1 MTTSSV
7 SSRQNSA
14 AVENDEIDLGRLLG
28 YLIDG
33 RWWIVCI
40 TGFFMVMGVAYAL
53 LATPVFKANALLQ
66 VEKKASGTALLGD
79 MADMLGG
86 EQADAAAE
94 IELLTSRMVLGRTV
108 QELHLDTVVTP
119 DFFPLV
125 GRGVSRLMGQPYPKM
140 AISRFEVTPEL
151 IDTPLTLT
159 LTGEN
164 RFTLAV
170 EGRVLEGQVGKLL
183 EKEDVTLL
191 VADVAAQDGQEFTLV
206 KQPLLDVIGELQR
219 DLQVSEK
226 GKNTGI
232 ISLALEGE
240 DKGRIRAVLDNI
252 SQNYL
257 QQNVLRKTEEAQ
269 KSLDFLQTHLPQV
282 KDDLNRSEEL
292 LNTYRQQNES
302 VDLSLEAKAAL
313 DTMVG
318 IEKQL
323 NELTFR
329 EAELQQL
336 YTRQHP
342 AYIALMEKRQTLI
355 NTKNN
360 INKSIK
366 RLPKTQQDILRL
378 TRDVQVGQEIFVQLL
393 NKQQELNIMKAG
405 TIGNVRII
413 DDAAVETR
421 AVKPKKPLIVVLATL
436 LGGMLSVGL
445 TLVRAAFHRGVESP
459 EQLEE
464 MGLSVYATIP
474 YSEDQAKI
482 EQQQQQQKK
491 KGRKAMALNEAL
503 LAARNP
509 ADLAMESLRS
519 LRTSLHFA
527 MMEAK
532 NNIVMISGPGPGLG
546 KTFVST
552 NFAATLAMGGKKVLV
567 IDADLRKGYM
577 QKVMGQEMGAGL
589 SAYLAGQSEMMQV
602 ISKTGFDGLDFVCR
616 GAVPPN
622 PSELLMHPRFKA
634 LLDWAAEHYDFV
646 IVDSP
651 PILAVTDAAIVGQH
665 VGASLLVARFAKTAV
680 KEVEVAIRRFEQ
692 NGVAIKGILLN
703 AVEKKA
709 SSYYGNYGNYGYYQ
723 YSYGDK
729 TKA

>member
-1 MTTSSV
+1 MTTSSI
-7 SSRQNSA
+7 SSRQSSA

-33 RWWIVCI
+33 RWWIVTI
-40 TGFFMVMGVAYAL
+40 TALSMVLGVAYAL

-66 VEKKASGTALLGD
+66 VEKKASGAALLGD
-79 MADMLGG
+79 MADVLGG
-86 EQADAAAE
+86 EQPDAAAE

-119 DFFPLV
+119 DFFPLI
-125 GRGVSRLMGQPYPKM
+125 GRGMSRLMGHPYPKM
-140 AISRFEVTPEL
+140 AVSRFEVAPEL
-151 IDTPLTLT
+151 LGTPLTLT
-159 LTGEN
+159 MNEDK
-164 RFTLAV
+164 RFTLEV
-170 EGRVLEGQVGKLL
+170 EGWVLEGRVGELL
-183 EKEDVTLL
+183 EKDDVTLL
-191 VADVAAQDGQEFTLV
+191 LSDVAADEGQVFTLV
-206 KQPLLDVIGELQR
+206 KQPVLDVIAELQSG
-219 DLQVSEK
+219 LQVSEK

-232 ISLALEGE
+232 ISLTLEGE

-257 QQNVLRKTEEAQ
+257 QQNVVRKTEEAQ

-282 KDDLNRSEEL
+282 KEELNRSEEL
-292 LNTYRQQNES
+292 LNVYRQQNES

-318 IEKQL
+318 LEKQL

-342 AYIALMEKRQTLI
+342 AYIALMEKRQTLM
-355 NTKNN
+355 NTKNA

-366 RLPKTQQDILRL
+366 RLPKTQQEILRL

-445 TLVRAAFHRGVESP
+445 ILVRAAFHRGVESP

-474 YSEDQAKI
+474 YSSEQATI
-482 EQQQQQQKK
+482 EQQQKK
-491 KGRKAMALNEAL
+491 RRHAMSLNEAL

-567 IDADLRKGYM
+567 IDADLRKGYI
-577 QKVMGQEMGAGL
+577 QKVMGQEMGTGL
-589 SAYLAGQSEMMQV
+589 SSYLAGQTDLTQV
-602 ISKTGFDGLDFVCR
+602 VSQTGFDGLDFVCR

-634 LLDWAAEHYDFV
+634 LLDWASEHYDFV

-692 NGVAIKGILLN
+692 NGVSIKGILLN

-709 SSYYGNYGNYGYYQ
+709 SSYYGNYGYYQ

>member
-7 SSRQNSA
+7 SSRQSSA

-33 RWWIVCI
+33 RWWIVTI
-40 TGFFMVMGVAYAL
+40 TALFMVLGVAYAL

-66 VEKKASGTALLGD
+66 VEKKASGAALLGD
-79 MADMLGG
+79 MADVLGG
-86 EQADAAAE
+86 EQPDAAAE

-119 DFFPLV
+119 DFFPLI
-125 GRGVSRLMGQPYPKM
+125 GRGLSRLMGNPYPKM
-140 AISRFEVTPEL
+140 AVSRFEVAPEL
-151 IDTPLTLT
+151 LGTPLTLT
-159 LTGEN
+159 MNEDK
-164 RFTLAV
+164 RFTLEV
-170 EGRVLEGQVGKLL
+170 EGLVLEGRVGELL
-183 EKEDVTLL
+183 EKDDVTLL
-191 VADVAAQDGQEFTLV
+191 LSDVAADEGQTFTLV
-206 KQPLLDVIGELQR
+206 KQPALDVIAELQR

-257 QQNVLRKTEEAQ
+257 QQNVVRKTEEAQ

-282 KDDLNRSEEL
+282 KEDLNRSEEQ
-292 LNTYRQQNES
+292 LNLYRQQNES

-318 IEKQL
+318 LEKQL

-342 AYIALMEKRQTLI
+342 AYIALMEKRQTLM
-355 NTKNN
+355 NTKNA

-366 RLPKTQQDILRL
+366 RLPKTQQEILRL

-413 DDAAVETR
+413 DDAAVETK

-445 TLVRAAFHRGVESP
+445 ILVRAAFHRGVESP

-464 MGLSVYATIP
+464 MGFSVYATIP
-474 YSEDQAKI
+474 YSSEQATI
-482 EQQQQQQKK
+482 EQQQKK
-491 KGRKAMALNEAL
+491 RRHAMPLNEAL

-577 QKVMGQEMGAGL
+577 QKVMGQEMGTGL
-589 SAYLAGQSEMMQV
+589 SSYLAGQTDLTQV
-602 ISKTGFDGLDFVCR
+602 VSQTGFDGLDFVCR

-634 LLDWAAEHYDFV
+634 LLDWASEHYDFV

-665 VGASLLVARFAKTAV
+665 VGASLLVAGFAKTAV

-692 NGVAIKGILLN
+692 NGVSIKGILLN

-709 SSYYGNYGNYGYYQ
+709 SSYYGNYGYYQ

>member
-40 TGFFMVMGVAYAL
+40 TGFFMMMGVAYAL

-79 MADMLGG
+79 MADVLGG

-140 AISRFEVTPEL
+140 AISRFEVAPEL
-151 IDTPLTLT
+151 VGVPLTLT
-159 LTGEN
+159 LGEDKH
-164 RFTLAV
+164 FTLEV

-183 EKEDVTLL
+183 EQDDLTLL
-191 VADVAAQDGQEFTLV
+191 LSDVAAQDGQVFTLL
-206 KQPLLDVIGELQR
+206 KQPVLDVIGELQSG
-219 DLQVSEK
+219 LQVSEK

-445 TLVRAAFHRGVESP
+445 ILVRAAFHRGVESP

-482 EQQQQQQKK
+482 EQQKK

-532 NNIVMISGPGPGLG
+532 NNIVMISAPGPGLG

-552 NFAATLAMGGKKVLV
+552 NFAATLVMGGKKVLV

-646 IVDSP
+646 ILDSP

-709 SSYYGNYGNYGYYQ
+709 SSYYGNYGYYQ

>member
-7 SSRQNSA
+7 SSRQSSA
-14 AVENDEIDLGRLLG
+14 AVENDEIDLGRPLG

-33 RWWIVCI
+33 RWWIVTI
-40 TGFFMVMGVAYAL
+40 TALFMVLGVAYAL

-66 VEKKASGTALLGD
+66 VEKKDSGAALLGD
-79 MADMLGG
+79 MADVLGG
-86 EQADAAAE
+86 EQPDAAAE

-119 DFFPLV
+119 DFFPLI
-125 GRGVSRLMGQPYPKM
+125 GRGMSRLMGHPYPKM
-140 AISRFEVTPEL
+140 AVSRFEVAPEL
-151 IDTPLTLT
+151 VGVPLTLT
-159 LTGEN
+159 LGEDKH
-164 RFTLAV
+164 FTLEV

-183 EKEDVTLL
+183 EQNDVTLL
-191 VADVAAQDGQEFTLV
+191 LSDVAAQDGQVFTLL
-206 KQPLLDVIGELQR
+206 KQPVLDVIAELKSG
-219 DLQVSEK
+219 LQVSEK

-257 QQNVLRKTEEAQ
+257 QQNVVRKTEEAQ
-269 KSLDFLQTHLPQV
+269 KSLDFLQVHLPQV
-282 KDDLNRSEEL
+282 KDELNRSEEL
-292 LNTYRQQNES
+292 LNVYRQQNES

-318 IEKQL
+318 LEKQL

-342 AYIALMEKRQTLI
+342 AYIALMEKRQTLM
-355 NTKNN
+355 NTKNT

-366 RLPKTQQDILRL
+366 RLPKTQQEILRL

-393 NKQQELNIMKAG
+393 NKQQELNIMKAS

-445 TLVRAAFHRGVESP
+445 ILVRAAFHRGVESP

-474 YSEDQAKI
+474 YSEEQAKI
-482 EQQQQQQKK
+482 EQHQKK
-491 KGRKAMALNEAL
+491 RRQAMPLNEAL

-532 NNIVMISGPGPGLG
+532 NNIVMISGPGPGIG

-589 SAYLAGQSEMMQV
+589 SAYLGGQTEMMQV

-622 PSELLMHPRFKA
+622 PSELLMQPRFKA
-634 LLDWAAEHYDFV
+634 LLDWASEHYDFV
-646 IVDSP
+646 IVDSS
-651 PILAVTDAAIVGQH
+651 PILMVTDAAIVGQH
-665 VGASLLVARFAKTAV
+665 VGASLLVARFAQTAV

-692 NGVAIKGILLN
+692 NGVVIKGILLN

-709 SSYYGNYGNYGYYQ
+709 SSYYGNYGYYQ

>member
-7 SSRQNSA
+7 SSRQSSA

-33 RWWIVCI
+33 RWWIVTI
-40 TGFFMVMGVAYAL
+40 TALFMVLGVAYAL

-66 VEKKASGTALLGD
+66 VEKKDSGAALLGD
-79 MADMLGG
+79 MADVLGG
-86 EQADAAAE
+86 EQPDAAAE

-119 DFFPLV
+119 DFFPLI
-125 GRGVSRLMGQPYPKM
+125 GRGMSRLMGHPYPKM
-140 AISRFEVTPEL
+140 AVSRFEVAPEL
-151 IDTPLTLT
+151 VGVPLTLT
-159 LTGEN
+159 LGEDKH
-164 RFTLAV
+164 FTLEV

-183 EKEDVTLL
+183 EQNDVTLL
-191 VADVAAQDGQEFTLV
+191 LSDVAAQDGQVFTLL
-206 KQPLLDVIGELQR
+206 KQPVLYVIAELKSG
-219 DLQVSEK
+219 LQVSEK

-257 QQNVLRKTEEAQ
+257 QQNVVRKTEEVQ
-269 KSLDFLQTHLPQV
+269 KSLDFLQVHLPQV
-282 KDDLNRSEEL
+282 KDELNRSEEL
-292 LNTYRQQNES
+292 LNVYRQQNES

-318 IEKQL
+318 LEKQL

-342 AYIALMEKRQTLI
+342 AYIALMEKRQTLM
-355 NTKNN
+355 NTKNT

-366 RLPKTQQDILRL
+366 RLPKTQQEILRL

-393 NKQQELNIMKAG
+393 NKQQELNIMKAS

-445 TLVRAAFHRGVESP
+445 ILVRAAFHRGVESP

-474 YSEDQAKI
+474 YSEEQAKI
-482 EQQQQQQKK
+482 EQHQKK
-491 KGRKAMALNEAL
+491 RRQAMPLNEAL

-589 SAYLAGQSEMMQV
+589 SAYLGGQTEMMQV

-622 PSELLMHPRFKA
+622 PSELLMQPRFKA
-634 LLDWAAEHYDFV
+634 LLDWASEHYDFV
-646 IVDSP
+646 IVDSS
-651 PILAVTDAAIVGQH
+651 PILMVTDAAIVGQH
-665 VGASLLVARFAKTAV
+665 VGASLLVARFAQTTV

-692 NGVAIKGILLN
+692 NGVVIKGILLN

-709 SSYYGNYGNYGYYQ
+709 SSYYGNYGYYQ

>member
-40 TGFFMVMGVAYAL
+40 TGFFMMMGVAYAL

-79 MADMLGG
+79 MADVLGG

-108 QELHLDTVVTP
+108 QELHLDTVVIP

-140 AISRFEVTPEL
+140 AVSRFEVAPEL
-151 IDTPLTLT
+151 IGTPFTLT

-164 RFTLAV
+164 RFTLEV
-170 EGRVLEGQVGKLL
+170 KGRLLEGQVGKLL
-183 EKEDVTLL
+183 QNEDVTLL
-191 VADVAAQDGQEFTLV
+191 LSDVAAYEGQVFTLAKKPV
-206 KQPLLDVIGELQR
+206 LDVIAELQSG
-219 DLQVSEK
+219 LQVSEK

-282 KDDLNRSEEL
+282 KDDLNRSEDL
-292 LNTYRQQNES
+292 LNAYRQQNES

-445 TLVRAAFHRGVESP
+445 ILVRAAFHRGVESP

-482 EQQQQQQKK
+482 EQQKK

-532 NNIVMISGPGPGLG
+532 NNIVMISGPGPGIG

-634 LLDWAAEHYDFV
+634 LMDWAAEHYDFV

-692 NGVAIKGILLN
+692 NGVVIKGVLLN

-709 SSYYGNYGNYGYYQ
+709 SSYYGNYGYYQ

>member
-1 MTTSSV
+1 
-7 SSRQNSA
+7 
-14 AVENDEIDLGRLLG
+14 
-28 YLIDG
+28 
-33 RWWIVCI
+33 
-40 TGFFMVMGVAYAL
+40 
-53 LATPVFKANALLQ
+53 
-66 VEKKASGTALLGD
+66 
-79 MADMLGG
+79 MADVLGG
-86 EQADAAAE
+86 EQPDAAAE

-119 DFFPLV
+119 NFFPLV
-125 GRGVSRLMGQPYPKM
+125 GRGLSRLMGHPYPKM
-140 AISRFEVTPEL
+140 AVSRFEVAPEL
-151 IDTPLTLT
+151 LGTPLTLT
-159 LTGEN
+159 VDADKH
-164 RFTLAV
+164 FTLEV

-191 VADVAAQDGQEFTLV
+191 LSDVAAAEGQVFTLV
-206 KQPLLDVIGELQR
+206 KQPALDVIAELQR

-232 ISLALEGE
+232 ISLALEGD

-257 QQNVLRKTEEAQ
+257 QQNVVRKTEEAQ

-282 KDDLNRSEEL
+282 KEELNRSEEQ
-292 LNTYRQQNES
+292 LNVYRQQNES

-318 IEKQL
+318 LEKQL

-342 AYIALMEKRQTLI
+342 AYIALMEKRQTLM
-355 NTKNN
+355 NTKNA

-366 RLPKTQQDILRL
+366 RLPKTQQEILRL

-413 DDAAVETR
+413 DDAAVETK

-445 TLVRAAFHRGVESP
+445 ILVRAAFHRGVESP

-474 YSEDQAKI
+474 YSAEQATI
-482 EQQQQQQKK
+482 EQQQKK
-491 KGRKAMALNEAL
+491 RRQAMPLNEAL

-552 NFAATLAMGGKKVLV
+552 NFAATLALGGKKVLV

-589 SAYLAGQSEMMQV
+589 SAYLAGQTELAQV
-602 ISKTGFDGLDFVCR
+602 VSQTGFDGLDFVCR
-616 GAVPPN
+616 GAVPQPFRAVDA
-622 PSELLMHPRFKA
+622 PSFQSAAGLGERALRFC
-634 LLDWAAEHYDFV
+634 H
-646 IVDSP
+646 
-651 PILAVTDAAIVGQH
+651 
-665 VGASLLVARFAKTAV
+665 R
-680 KEVEVAIRRFEQ
+680 
-692 NGVAIKGILLN
+692 
-703 AVEKKA
+703 
-709 SSYYGNYGNYGYYQ
+709 
-723 YSYGDK
+723 
-729 TKA
+729 

>member
-28 YLIDG
+28 NLIDG
-33 RWWIVCI
+33 RWWIVSI

-79 MADMLGG
+79 MADVLGG

-108 QELHLDTVVTP
+108 QELHLDTVVIP

-140 AISRFEVTPEL
+140 AVSRFEVAPEL
-151 IDTPLTLT
+151 VGVPLTLT
-159 LTGEN
+159 LGEDKH
-164 RFTLAV
+164 FTLEV
-170 EGRVLEGQVGKLL
+170 KGRVLEGQVGKLL
-183 EKEDVTLL
+183 EQDDLTLL
-191 VADVAAQDGQEFTLV
+191 LSDVAAQDGQVFTLL
-206 KQPLLDVIGELQR
+206 KQPVLDVIGELQSG
-219 DLQVSEK
+219 LQVSEK

-313 DTMVG
+313 DTMVE

-445 TLVRAAFHRGVESP
+445 ILVRAVFHRGVESP

-482 EQQQQQQKK
+482 EQQKK

-567 IDADLRKGYM
+567 IDADLRRGCM

-602 ISKTGFDGLDFVCR
+602 ISKTSFDGLDFVCR

-651 PILAVTDAAIVGQH
+651 PSLAVTDAAIVGQH

-692 NGVAIKGILLN
+692 NGVVIKGILLN

-709 SSYYGNYGNYGYYQ
+709 SSYYGNYGYYQ

>member
-7 SSRQNSA
+7 SSRQSSA

-33 RWWIVCI
+33 RWWIVTI
-40 TGFFMVMGVAYAL
+40 TALFMVLGVAYAL

-66 VEKKASGTALLGD
+66 VEKKASGAALLGD
-79 MADMLGG
+79 MADVLGG
-86 EQADAAAE
+86 EQPDAAAE

-108 QELHLDTVVTP
+108 QELHLDTVITP
-119 DFFPLV
+119 DFFPLI
-125 GRGVSRLMGQPYPKM
+125 GRGLSRLMGHPYPKM
-140 AISRFEVTPEL
+140 AVSRFEVAPEL
-151 IDTPLTLT
+151 LGTPLTLT
-159 LTGEN
+159 MNEDK
-164 RFTLAV
+164 RFTLEV
-170 EGRVLEGQVGKLL
+170 EGRVLEGRVGELL
-183 EKEDVTLL
+183 EKDDVTLL
-191 VADVAAQDGQEFTLV
+191 LSDVAADEGQTLTLV
-206 KQPLLDVIGELQR
+206 KQPALDVIAELQR

-257 QQNVLRKTEEAQ
+257 QQNVVRKTEEAQ

-282 KDDLNRSEEL
+282 KEDLNRSEEQ
-292 LNTYRQQNES
+292 LNRYRQQNES

-318 IEKQL
+318 LEKQL

-342 AYIALMEKRQTLI
+342 AYIALMEKRQTLM
-355 NTKNN
+355 NTKNA

-366 RLPKTQQDILRL
+366 RLPKTQQEILRL

-413 DDAAVETR
+413 DDAAVETK

-445 TLVRAAFHRGVESP
+445 ILVRAAFHRGVESP

-474 YSEDQAKI
+474 YSSEQATI
-482 EQQQQQQKK
+482 EQQQKK
-491 KGRKAMALNEAL
+491 RRHAMSLNEAL

-577 QKVMGQEMGAGL
+577 QKVMGQEMGTGL
-589 SAYLAGQSEMMQV
+589 SSYLAGQTDLTQV
-602 ISKTGFDGLDFVCR
+602 VSQTGFDGLDFVCR

-634 LLDWAAEHYDFV
+634 LLDWASEHYDFV

-709 SSYYGNYGNYGYYQ
+709 SSYYGNYGYYQ

>member
-40 TGFFMVMGVAYAL
+40 TGFFMMMGVAYAL

-79 MADMLGG
+79 MADVLGG

-125 GRGVSRLMGQPYPKM
+125 GRGVSRLMGQPYPRM
-140 AISRFEVTPEL
+140 AISRFEVASEL
-151 IDTPLTLT
+151 IGTSFTLI

-164 RFTLAV
+164 RFTLEV
-170 EGRVLEGQVGKLL
+170 KGRVLEGQVGKLL
-183 EKEDVTLL
+183 QNEDVTLL
-191 VADVAAQDGQEFTLV
+191 LSDVAAYEGQVFTLAKKPV
-206 KQPLLDVIGELQR
+206 LDVIAELQSG
-219 DLQVSEK
+219 LQVSEK

-445 TLVRAAFHRGVESP
+445 ILVRAAFHRGVESP

-482 EQQQQQQKK
+482 EQQKK

-665 VGASLLVARFAKTAV
+665 VGASLLVARFAQTAV

-692 NGVAIKGILLN
+692 NGVVIKGILLN

-709 SSYYGNYGNYGYYQ
+709 SSYYGNYGYYQ

>member
-7 SSRQNSA
+7 SSRQSSA

-33 RWWIVCI
+33 RWWIVTI
-40 TGFFMVMGVAYAL
+40 TALFMVLGVAYAL

-66 VEKKASGTALLGD
+66 VEKKASGAALLGD
-79 MADMLGG
+79 MADVLGG
-86 EQADAAAE
+86 EQPDTAAE

-119 DFFPLV
+119 DFFPLI
-125 GRGVSRLMGQPYPKM
+125 GRGISRLMGYPYPKM
-140 AISRFEVTPEL
+140 AVSRFEVAPEL
-151 IDTPLTLT
+151 LGIPLTLT
-159 LTGEN
+159 MNEEK
-164 RFTLAV
+164 RFTLEV
-170 EGRVLEGQVGKLL
+170 EGRVLEGRVGELL
-183 EKEDVTLL
+183 EKDDVTLL
-191 VADVAAQDGQEFTLV
+191 LSDVAADEGQVFTLV
-206 KQPLLDVIGELQR
+206 KQPVLDVITELQSG
-219 DLQVSEK
+219 LQVSEK

-232 ISLALEGE
+232 ISLTLEGE

-257 QQNVLRKTEEAQ
+257 QQNVVRKTEEAQ
-269 KSLDFLQTHLPQV
+269 KSLDFLQAHLPQV
-282 KDDLNRSEEL
+282 KEELNRSEEL
-292 LNTYRQQNES
+292 LNVYRQQNES

-318 IEKQL
+318 LEKQL

-342 AYIALMEKRQTLI
+342 AYIALMEKRQTLM
-355 NTKNN
+355 NTKNA

-366 RLPKTQQDILRL
+366 RLPKTQQEILRL

-413 DDAAVETR
+413 DDAAVETK

-445 TLVRAAFHRGVESP
+445 ILVRAAFHRGVESP

-474 YSEDQAKI
+474 YSSEQATI
-482 EQQQQQQKK
+482 EQQQKK
-491 KGRKAMALNEAL
+491 RRHAMSLNEAL

-577 QKVMGQEMGAGL
+577 QKVMGQEMGTGL
-589 SAYLAGQSEMMQV
+589 SSYLAGQTDLTQV
-602 ISKTGFDGLDFVCR
+602 VSQTGFDGLDFVCR

-634 LLDWAAEHYDFV
+634 LLDWASEHYDFV

-692 NGVAIKGILLN
+692 NGVSIKGILLN

-709 SSYYGNYGNYGYYQ
+709 SSYYGNYGYYQ

>member
-7 SSRQNSA
+7 SSRQSSA
-14 AVENDEIDLGRLLG
+14 AVENDEIDLGRPLG

-33 RWWIVCI
+33 RWWIVTI
-40 TGFFMVMGVAYAL
+40 TALFMVLGVAYAL

-66 VEKKASGTALLGD
+66 VEKKDSGAALLGD
-79 MADMLGG
+79 MADVLGG
-86 EQADAAAE
+86 EQPDAAAE

-119 DFFPLV
+119 DFFPLI
-125 GRGVSRLMGQPYPKM
+125 GRGMSRLMGHPYPKM
-140 AISRFEVTPEL
+140 AVSRFEVAPEL
-151 IDTPLTLT
+151 VGVPLTLT
-159 LTGEN
+159 LGEDKH
-164 RFTLAV
+164 FTLEV

-183 EKEDVTLL
+183 EQNDVTLL
-191 VADVAAQDGQEFTLV
+191 LSDVAAQDGQVFTLL
-206 KQPLLDVIGELQR
+206 KQPVLDVIAELKSG
-219 DLQVSEK
+219 LQVSEK

-257 QQNVLRKTEEAQ
+257 QQNVVRKTEEAQ
-269 KSLDFLQTHLPQV
+269 KSLDFLQVHLPQV
-282 KDDLNRSEEL
+282 KDELNRSEEL
-292 LNTYRQQNES
+292 LNVYRQQNES

-318 IEKQL
+318 LEKQL

-342 AYIALMEKRQTLI
+342 AYIALMEKRQTLM
-355 NTKNN
+355 NTKNT

-366 RLPKTQQDILRL
+366 RLPKTQQEILRL

-393 NKQQELNIMKAG
+393 NKQQELNIMKAS

-445 TLVRAAFHRGVESP
+445 ILVRAAFHRGVESP

-474 YSEDQAKI
+474 YSEEQAKI
-482 EQQQQQQKK
+482 EQHQKK
-491 KGRKAMALNEAL
+491 RRQAMPLNEAL

-589 SAYLAGQSEMMQV
+589 SAYLGGQTEMMQV

-622 PSELLMHPRFKA
+622 PSELLMQPRFKA
-634 LLDWAAEHYDFV
+634 LLDWASEHYDFV
-646 IVDSP
+646 IVDSS
-651 PILAVTDAAIVGQH
+651 PILMVTDAAIVGQH
-665 VGASLLVARFAKTAV
+665 VGASLLVARFAQTAV
-680 KEVEVAIRRFEQ
+680 KEMEVAIRRFEQ
-692 NGVAIKGILLN
+692 NGVVIKGILLN

-709 SSYYGNYGNYGYYQ
+709 SSYYGNYGYYQ

>member
-7 SSRQNSA
+7 SSRQSSA

-33 RWWIVCI
+33 RWWIVTI
-40 TGFFMVMGVAYAL
+40 TALFMVLGVAYAL

-66 VEKKASGTALLGD
+66 VEKKASGAALLGD
-79 MADMLGG
+79 MADVLGG
-86 EQADAAAE
+86 EQPDAAAE

-108 QELHLDTVVTP
+108 QELHLDTVVSP
-119 DFFPLV
+119 DFFPLI
-125 GRGVSRLMGQPYPKM
+125 GRGMSRLMGHPYPKM
-140 AISRFEVTPEL
+140 AVSRFEVAPEL
-151 IDTPLTLT
+151 LGTPLTLT
-159 LTGEN
+159 MNEEK
-164 RFTLAV
+164 RFTLEV
-170 EGRVLEGQVGKLL
+170 EGRVLEGRVGELL
-183 EKEDVTLL
+183 EKDDVTLL
-191 VADVAAQDGQEFTLV
+191 LSDVAADEGQVFTLV
-206 KQPLLDVIGELQR
+206 KQPVLDVIAELQSG
-219 DLQVSEK
+219 LQVSEK

-232 ISLALEGE
+232 ISLTLEGE

-257 QQNVLRKTEEAQ
+257 QQNVVRKTEEAQ

-282 KDDLNRSEEL
+282 KEDLNRSEEQ
-292 LNTYRQQNES
+292 LNLYRQQNES

-318 IEKQL
+318 LEKQL

-342 AYIALMEKRQTLI
+342 AYIALMEKRQTLM
-355 NTKNN
+355 NTKNA

-366 RLPKTQQDILRL
+366 RLPKTQQEILRL

-413 DDAAVETR
+413 DDAAVETK

-445 TLVRAAFHRGVESP
+445 ILVRAAFHRGVESP

-474 YSEDQAKI
+474 YSSEQATI
-482 EQQQQQQKK
+482 EQQQKK
-491 KGRKAMALNEAL
+491 RRHAMQLNEAL

-552 NFAATLAMGGKKVLV
+552 NFAATLALGGKKVLV

-589 SAYLAGQSEMMQV
+589 SSYLAGQTDLTQV
-602 ISKTGFDGLDFVCR
+602 VSQTGFDGLDFVCR

-634 LLDWAAEHYDFV
+634 LLDWASERYDFV

-692 NGVAIKGILLN
+692 NGVSIKGILLN

-709 SSYYGNYGNYGYYQ
+709 SSYYGNYGYYQ

>member
-7 SSRQNSA
+7 SSRQSSA
-14 AVENDEIDLGRLLG
+14 AVENDEIDLGRTLG

-33 RWWIVCI
+33 RWWIVTI
-40 TGFFMVMGVAYAL
+40 TALFMVLGVAYAL

-66 VEKKASGTALLGD
+66 VEKKDSGAALLGD
-79 MADMLGG
+79 MADVLGG
-86 EQADAAAE
+86 EQPDAAAE

-119 DFFPLV
+119 DFFPLI
-125 GRGVSRLMGQPYPKM
+125 GRGMSRLMGHPYPKM
-140 AISRFEVTPEL
+140 AVSRFEVAPEL
-151 IDTPLTLT
+151 VGVPLTLT
-159 LTGEN
+159 LGEDKH
-164 RFTLAV
+164 FTLEV

-183 EKEDVTLL
+183 EQNDVTLL
-191 VADVAAQDGQEFTLV
+191 LSDVAAQDGQVFTLL
-206 KQPLLDVIGELQR
+206 KQPVLDVIAELKSG
-219 DLQVSEK
+219 LQVSEK

-257 QQNVLRKTEEAQ
+257 QQNVVRKTEEAQ
-269 KSLDFLQTHLPQV
+269 KSLDFLQVHLPQV
-282 KDDLNRSEEL
+282 KDELNRSEEL
-292 LNTYRQQNES
+292 LNVYRQQNES

-318 IEKQL
+318 LEKQL

-342 AYIALMEKRQTLI
+342 AYIALMEKRQTLM
-355 NTKNN
+355 NTKNT

-366 RLPKTQQDILRL
+366 RLPKTQQEILRL

-393 NKQQELNIMKAG
+393 NKQQELNIMKAS

-445 TLVRAAFHRGVESP
+445 ILVRAAFHRGVESP

-474 YSEDQAKI
+474 YSEEQAKI
-482 EQQQQQQKK
+482 EQHQKK
-491 KGRKAMALNEAL
+491 RRQAMPLNEAL

-589 SAYLAGQSEMMQV
+589 SAYLGGQTEMMQV

-622 PSELLMHPRFKA
+622 PSELLMQPRFKA
-634 LLDWAAEHYDFV
+634 LLDWASEHYDFV
-646 IVDSP
+646 IVDSS
-651 PILAVTDAAIVGQH
+651 PILMVTDAAIVGQH
-665 VGASLLVARFAKTAV
+665 VGASLLVARFAQTAV

-692 NGVAIKGILLN
+692 NGVVIKGILLN

-709 SSYYGNYGNYGYYQ
+709 SSYYGNYGYYQ

>member
-7 SSRQNSA
+7 SSRQSNA

-33 RWWIVCI
+33 RWWIVSI
-40 TGFFMVMGVAYAL
+40 TVLFMLIGVSYAL
-53 LATPVFKANALLQ
+53 LATPIYKANALLQ
-66 VEKKASGTALLGD
+66 VEKRASGTALLGD
-79 MADMLGG
+79 MAGMLGG
-86 EQADAAAE
+86 DQPDTAAE

-108 QELHLDTVVTP
+108 QELQLDTVVSP
-119 DFFPLV
+119 NFMPII
-125 GRGVSRLMGQPYPKM
+125 GRGLARLMGKPYPQ
-140 AISRFEVTPEL
+140 IVIGRFEIAPEFL
-151 IDTPLTLT
+151 GTPLALT
-159 LTGEN
+159 FLGDQHFMLE
-164 RFTLAV
+164 LD
-170 EGRVLEGQVGKLL
+170 GQVLEGQVGKLL
-183 EKEDVTLL
+183 KKDHLTLL
-191 VADVAAQDGQEFTLV
+191 VTDISAEDDQGFTLV
-206 KQPLLDVIGELQR
+206 KQPVLDMVGNLQR
-219 DLQVSEK
+219 DIQVTEK

-232 ISLALEGE
+232 ISLAMEGE

-269 KSLDFLQTHLPQV
+269 KSLEFLKNHLPQV
-282 KDDLNRSEEL
+282 REDLNLSEEQL
-292 LNTYRQQNES
+292 SVYRQQNES

-336 YTRQHP
+336 YTHQHP
-342 AYIALMEKRQTLI
+342 AYIALMDKRQALM
-355 NTKNN
+355 NTKNT

-366 RLPKTQQDILRL
+366 RLPKTQQEILRL

-413 DDAAVETR
+413 DEAAVETG
-421 AVKPKKPLIVVLATL
+421 AVKPKKPLIVILATL

-445 TLVRAAFHRGVESP
+445 ILVRAAFHRGVESP

-474 YSEDQAKI
+474 YSKEQAGI
-482 EQQQQQQKK
+482 EQAQKK
-491 KGRKAMALNEAL
+491 RRHAMPLNEAL

-577 QKVMGQEMGAGL
+577 QKVMGQEMSAGL
-589 SAYLAGQSEMMQV
+589 SAYLSGQIEMSQAV
-602 ISKTGFDGLDFVCR
+602 SHTGFEGLDFVCR

-622 PSELLMHPRFKA
+622 PSELLMHPRFKV
-634 LLDWAAEHYDFV
+634 LLDWASEHYDFV

-692 NGVAIKGILLN
+692 NGVVIKGILLN

-709 SSYYGNYGNYGYYQ
+709 SSYYGNYGYYQ
-723 YSYGDK
+723 YSYADK

>member
-7 SSRQNSA
+7 SSRQSSA
-14 AVENDEIDLGRLLG
+14 AVENDEIDLGRPLG

-33 RWWIVCI
+33 RWWIVTI
-40 TGFFMVMGVAYAL
+40 TALFMVLGVAYAL

-66 VEKKASGTALLGD
+66 VEKKDSGAALLGD
-79 MADMLGG
+79 MADVLGG
-86 EQADAAAE
+86 EQPDAAAE

-119 DFFPLV
+119 DFFPLI
-125 GRGVSRLMGQPYPKM
+125 GRGMSRLMGHPYPKM
-140 AISRFEVTPEL
+140 AVSRFEVAPEL
-151 IDTPLTLT
+151 VGVPLTLT
-159 LTGEN
+159 LGEDKH
-164 RFTLAV
+164 FTLEV

-183 EKEDVTLL
+183 EQNDVTLL
-191 VADVAAQDGQEFTLV
+191 LSDVAAQDGQVFTLL
-206 KQPLLDVIGELQR
+206 KQPVLDVIAELKSG
-219 DLQVSEK
+219 LQVSEK

-257 QQNVLRKTEEAQ
+257 QQNVVRKTEEAQ
-269 KSLDFLQTHLPQV
+269 KSLDFLQVHLPQV
-282 KDDLNRSEEL
+282 KDELNRSEEL
-292 LNTYRQQNES
+292 LNVYRQQNES

-318 IEKQL
+318 LEKQL

-342 AYIALMEKRQTLI
+342 AYIALMEKRQTLM
-355 NTKNN
+355 NTKNT

-366 RLPKTQQDILRL
+366 RLPKTQQEILRL

-393 NKQQELNIMKAG
+393 NKQQELNIMKAS

-445 TLVRAAFHRGVESP
+445 ILVRAAFHRGVESP

-474 YSEDQAKI
+474 YSEEQAKI
-482 EQQQQQQKK
+482 EQHQKK
-491 KGRKAMALNEAL
+491 RRQAMPLNEAL

-532 NNIVMISGPGPGLG
+532 NNIVMISGPGPGIG

-589 SAYLAGQSEMMQV
+589 SAYLGGQTEMMQV

-622 PSELLMHPRFKA
+622 PSELLMQPRFKA
-634 LLDWAAEHYDFV
+634 LLDWASEHYDFV
-646 IVDSP
+646 IVDSS
-651 PILAVTDAAIVGQH
+651 PILMVTDAAIVGQH
-665 VGASLLVARFAKTAV
+665 VGASLLVARFAQTAV
-680 KEVEVAIRRFEQ
+680 KEMEVAIRRFEQ
-692 NGVAIKGILLN
+692 NGVVIKGILLN

-709 SSYYGNYGNYGYYQ
+709 SSYYGNYGYYQ

>member
-1 MTTSSV
+1 M
-7 SSRQNSA
+7 
-14 AVENDEIDLGRLLG
+14 ENDEIDLGRLLG

-40 TGFFMVMGVAYAL
+40 TGFFMMMGVAYAL

-79 MADMLGG
+79 MADVLGG

-140 AISRFEVTPEL
+140 AISRFEVAPEL
-151 IDTPLTLT
+151 VGVPLTLT
-159 LTGEN
+159 LGEDKH
-164 RFTLAV
+164 FTLEV

-183 EKEDVTLL
+183 EQDDLTLL
-191 VADVAAQDGQEFTLV
+191 LSDVAAQDGQVFTLL
-206 KQPLLDVIGELQR
+206 KQPVLDVIGELQSG
-219 DLQVSEK
+219 LQVSEK

-445 TLVRAAFHRGVESP
+445 ILVRAAFHRGVESP

-482 EQQQQQQKK
+482 EQQKK

-532 NNIVMISGPGPGLG
+532 NNIVMISAPGPGLG

-552 NFAATLAMGGKKVLV
+552 NFAATLVMGGKKVLV

-646 IVDSP
+646 ILDSP

-709 SSYYGNYGNYGYYQ
+709 SSYYGNYGYYQ

>member
-28 YLIDG
+28 NLIDG
-33 RWWIVCI
+33 RWWIVSI
-40 TGFFMVMGVAYAL
+40 TGFFMMMGVAYAL

-79 MADMLGG
+79 MADVLGG

-108 QELHLDTVVTP
+108 QELHLDTVVIP

-140 AISRFEVTPEL
+140 AVSRFEVAPEL
-151 IDTPLTLT
+151 VGVPLTLT
-159 LTGEN
+159 LGEDKH
-164 RFTLAV
+164 FTLEV

-183 EKEDVTLL
+183 EQDDLTLL
-191 VADVAAQDGQEFTLV
+191 LSDVAAQDGQVFTLL
-206 KQPLLDVIGELQR
+206 KQPVLDVIGELQSG
-219 DLQVSEK
+219 LQVSEK

-445 TLVRAAFHRGVESP
+445 ILVRAAFHRGVESP

-482 EQQQQQQKK
+482 EQQKK

-532 NNIVMISGPGPGLG
+532 NNIVMISGPGPDVG

-552 NFAATLAMGGKKVLV
+552 NFAAILAMGGKKVLV

-709 SSYYGNYGNYGYYQ
+709 SSYYGNYGYYQ

>member
-7 SSRQNSA
+7 SSRQNNA
-14 AVENDEIDLGRLLG
+14 AVENDDIDLGRLLG

-33 RWWIVCI
+33 RWWIVSI
-40 TGFFMVMGVAYAL
+40 TCFFMMMGVAYAL
-53 LATPVFKANALLQ
+53 LVTPVFKANALLQ
-66 VEKKASGTALLGD
+66 VEKKTSGTALLGD
-79 MADMLGG
+79 MADVLGG

-125 GRGVSRLMGQPYPKM
+125 GRGVSRLMGQPYPRM
-140 AISRFEVTPEL
+140 AISRFEVASEL
-151 IDTPLTLT
+151 IGTSFTLT

-164 RFTLAV
+164 RFTLEV
-170 EGRVLEGQVGKLL
+170 KGRVLEGQVGKLL
-183 EKEDVTLL
+183 QNEDVTLL
-191 VADVAAQDGQEFTLV
+191 LSDVAAYEGQVFTLAKKPV
-206 KQPLLDVIGELQR
+206 LDVIAELQSG
-219 DLQVSEK
+219 LQVSEK

-240 DKGRIRAVLDNI
+240 DKVRIRAVLDNI

-318 IEKQL
+318 IQKQL

-445 TLVRAAFHRGVESP
+445 ILVRAAFHRSVESP

-482 EQQQQQQKK
+482 DQQKK

-552 NFAATLAMGGKKVLV
+552 NFAAILAMGGKKVLV

-646 IVDSP
+646 IVDTP

-709 SSYYGNYGNYGYYQ
+709 SSYYGNYGYYQ

>member
-7 SSRQNSA
+7 TSRQGNA

-33 RWWIVCI
+33 RWWIASI
-40 TGFFMVMGVAYAL
+40 TAFFMVIGISYAL
-53 LATPVFKANALLQ
+53 LATPIYKANALLQ
-66 VEKKASGTALLGD
+66 VEKKASGAALLGN

-86 EQADAAAE
+86 EQPDAAAE

-108 QELHLDTVVTP
+108 QELNLDTVVTP
-119 DFFPLV
+119 DFFPV
-125 GRGVSRLMGQPYPKM
+125 IGRGLSRLLGNPYPKI
-140 AISRFEVTPEL
+140 AISRFAVTPDL
-151 IDTPLTLT
+151 ISTPLSLT
-159 LTGEN
+159 VTNN
-164 RFTLAV
+164 RHFILDV
-170 EGRVLEGQVGKLL
+170 DGNEIEGQVGKLL
-183 EKEDVTLL
+183 DAKGVILL
-191 VADVAAQDGQEFTLV
+191 INDVAADDGQQFTLV
-206 KQPLLDVIGELQR
+206 KKPTLDVIGDLQR
-219 DLQVSEK
+219 QIQVSEK

-232 ISLALEGE
+232 ISLSLEGD
-240 DKGRIRAVLDNI
+240 DKARIRAILDNI

-269 KSLDFLQTHLPQV
+269 KSLDFLKTHLPQV
-282 KDDLNRSEEL
+282 KEELNRAEEQ
-292 LNTYRQQNES
+292 LNVYRQQNES

-342 AYIALMEKRQTLI
+342 AYIALLEKRQTLL
-355 NTKNN
+355 NTKNT

-366 RLPKTQQDILRL
+366 RLPKTQQEILRL

-413 DDAAVETR
+413 DEAAVETR
-421 AVKPKKPLIVVLATL
+421 PVKPQKPLIVVLATL

-445 TLVRAAFHRGVESP
+445 ILTRAAFHRGIESP

-474 YSEDQAKI
+474 YSSEQLSI
-482 EQQQQQQKK
+482 EQKQKK
-491 KGRKAMALNEAL
+491 HRTVMPINEAL
-503 LAARNP
+503 LASRNP

-532 NNIVMISGPGPGLG
+532 NNIIMISGPGPGLG

-577 QKVMGQEMGAGL
+577 QKVMGQNMGTGL
-589 SAYLAGQSEMMQV
+589 SAYLAGQTD
-602 ISKTGFDGLDFVCR
+602 ISHTISSTGFEGLDFVSR
-616 GAVPPN
+616 GAIPPN
-622 PSELLMHPRFKA
+622 PSELLMHPRLKA
-634 LLDWAAEHYDFV
+634 LLDWASEHYDFV
-646 IVDSP
+646 LVDSP
-651 PILAVTDAAIVGQH
+651 PILAVTDAAVIGQH
-665 VGASLLVARFAKTAV
+665 VGTSLLVARFAKTAL

-692 NGVAIKGILLN
+692 NGIAIKGILLN

-709 SSYYGNYGNYGYYQ
+709 SNYYGNYGYYQ
-723 YSYGDK
+723 YSYADK
-729 TKA
+729 KKH

>member
-7 SSRQNSA
+7 SSRQSSA

-33 RWWIVCI
+33 RWWIVTI
-40 TGFFMVMGVAYAL
+40 TALFMVLGVAYAL

-66 VEKKASGTALLGD
+66 VEKKASGAALLGD
-79 MADMLGG
+79 MADVLGG
-86 EQADAAAE
+86 EQPDAAAE

-119 DFFPLV
+119 NFFPLV
-125 GRGVSRLMGQPYPKM
+125 GRGLSRLMGHPYPKM
-140 AISRFEVTPEL
+140 AVSRFEVAPEL
-151 IDTPLTLT
+151 LGTPLTLT
-159 LTGEN
+159 VSADKH
-164 RFTLAV
+164 FTLEV
-170 EGRVLEGQVGKLL
+170 EGLVLEGQVGKLL

-191 VADVAAQDGQEFTLV
+191 LSDVAADEGQVFTLV
-206 KQPLLDVIGELQR
+206 KQPLLDVIAELQSG
-219 DLQVSEK
+219 LQVSEK

-232 ISLALEGE
+232 ISLALEGD
-240 DKGRIRAVLDNI
+240 DKGRIRAVLNNI

-257 QQNVLRKTEEAQ
+257 QQNVVRKTEEAQ

-282 KDDLNRSEEL
+282 KEELNRSEEQ
-292 LNTYRQQNES
+292 LNVYRQQNES

-318 IEKQL
+318 LEKQL

-342 AYIALMEKRQTLI
+342 AYIALMEKRQTLM
-355 NTKNN
+355 NTKNA

-366 RLPKTQQDILRL
+366 RLPKTQQEILRL

-421 AVKPKKPLIVVLATL
+421 ALKPKKPLIVVLATL

-445 TLVRAAFHRGVESP
+445 ILVRAAFHRGVESP

-464 MGLSVYATIP
+464 IGLSVYATIP
-474 YSEDQAKI
+474 YSSEQATI
-482 EQQQQQQKK
+482 EQQQKK
-491 KGRKAMALNEAL
+491 RRQAMPLSEAL

-589 SAYLAGQSEMMQV
+589 SAYLGGQTEMMQV

-634 LLDWAAEHYDFV
+634 LLDWASEHYDFV

-665 VGASLLVARFAKTAV
+665 VGASLLVARFAQTAV

-692 NGVAIKGILLN
+692 NGVVIKGILLN

-709 SSYYGNYGNYGYYQ
+709 SSYYGNYGYYQ

-729 TKA
+729 TKV

>member
-1 MTTSSV
+1 M
-7 SSRQNSA
+7 
-14 AVENDEIDLGRLLG
+14 
-28 YLIDG
+28 
-33 RWWIVCI
+33 
-40 TGFFMVMGVAYAL
+40 
-53 LATPVFKANALLQ
+53 
-66 VEKKASGTALLGD
+66 
-79 MADMLGG
+79 
-86 EQADAAAE
+86 
-94 IELLTSRMVLGRTV
+94 
-108 QELHLDTVVTP
+108 
-119 DFFPLV
+119 
-125 GRGVSRLMGQPYPKM
+125 
-140 AISRFEVTPEL
+140 
-151 IDTPLTLT
+151 
-159 LTGEN
+159 
-164 RFTLAV
+164 
-170 EGRVLEGQVGKLL
+170 
-183 EKEDVTLL
+183 
-191 VADVAAQDGQEFTLV
+191 
-206 KQPLLDVIGELQR
+206 
-219 DLQVSEK
+219 
-226 GKNTGI
+226 
-232 ISLALEGE
+232 
-240 DKGRIRAVLDNI
+240 LDNI

-445 TLVRAAFHRGVESP
+445 ILVRAAFHRGVESP

-482 EQQQQQQKK
+482 EQQQKK

-509 ADLAMESLRS
+509 DLAMESLRS

-532 NNIVMISGPGPGLG
+532 NNIVMISGPGPDIG

-552 NFAATLAMGGKKVLV
+552 NFAAILAMGARRYWSSMRTCARAICKSHWAR
-567 IDADLRKGYM
+567 D
-577 QKVMGQEMGAGL
+577 GAGL

-646 IVDSP
+646 IVDSA

-709 SSYYGNYGNYGYYQ
+709 SSYYGNYGYYQ

>member
-40 TGFFMVMGVAYAL
+40 TGFFMMMGVAYAL

-79 MADMLGG
+79 MADVLGG

-108 QELHLDTVVTP
+108 QELHLDTVVIP

-140 AISRFEVTPEL
+140 AVSRFEVAPEL
-151 IDTPLTLT
+151 VGVPLTLT
-159 LTGEN
+159 LGEDKH
-164 RFTLAV
+164 FTLEV

-191 VADVAAQDGQEFTLV
+191 VADVAAQDGQEFTLA
-206 KQPLLDVIGELQR
+206 KQPVLDVIAELQSG
-219 DLQVSEK
+219 LQVSEK

-445 TLVRAAFHRGVESP
+445 ILVRAAFHRGVESP

-482 EQQQQQQKK
+482 EQQKK

-602 ISKTGFDGLDFVCR
+602 ISKTSFDGLDFVCR

-709 SSYYGNYGNYGYYQ
+709 SSYYGNYGYYQ

>member
-7 SSRQNSA
+7 SSRQSSA

-33 RWWIVCI
+33 RWWIVTI
-40 TGFFMVMGVAYAL
+40 TALFMVLGVAYAL

-66 VEKKASGTALLGD
+66 VEKKASGAALLGD
-79 MADMLGG
+79 MADVLGG
-86 EQADAAAE
+86 EQPDAAAE

-119 DFFPLV
+119 NFFPLV
-125 GRGVSRLMGQPYPKM
+125 GRGLSRLMGHPYPKM
-140 AISRFEVTPEL
+140 AVSRFEVAPEL
-151 IDTPLTLT
+151 VGTPLTLT
-159 LTGEN
+159 MNEDK
-164 RFTLAV
+164 RFTLEV
-170 EGRVLEGQVGKLL
+170 EGRVLEGRVGELL

-191 VADVAAQDGQEFTLV
+191 LSDVAADEGQVFTLV
-206 KQPLLDVIGELQR
+206 KQPVLDVIAELQSG
-219 DLQVSEK
+219 LQVTEK

-232 ISLALEGE
+232 ISLTLEGE
-240 DKGRIRAVLDNI
+240 DKSRIRAVLDNI

-257 QQNVLRKTEEAQ
+257 QQNVVRKTEEAQ
-269 KSLDFLQTHLPQV
+269 KSLDFLKDHLPQV
-282 KDDLNRSEEL
+282 KGELNRSEEQ
-292 LNTYRQQNES
+292 LNAYRQQNES

-318 IEKQL
+318 LEKQL

-342 AYIALMEKRQTLI
+342 AYIALMEKRQTLM
-355 NTKNN
+355 NTKNA

-366 RLPKTQQDILRL
+366 RLPKTQQEILRL

-413 DDAAVETR
+413 DDAAVETK

-445 TLVRAAFHRGVESP
+445 ILVRAAFHRGVESP

-474 YSEDQAKI
+474 YSSEQATI
-482 EQQQQQQKK
+482 EQQQKK
-491 KGRKAMALNEAL
+491 RRHAMSLNEAL

-577 QKVMGQEMGAGL
+577 QKVMGQEMGTGL
-589 SAYLAGQSEMMQV
+589 SSYLAGQTDLTQV
-602 ISKTGFDGLDFVCR
+602 VSQTGFDGLDFVCR

-634 LLDWAAEHYDFV
+634 LLDWASEHYDFV

-692 NGVAIKGILLN
+692 NGVSIKGILLN

-709 SSYYGNYGNYGYYQ
+709 SSYYGNYGYY
-723 YSYGDK
+723 
-729 TKA
+729 

>member
-7 SSRQNSA
+7 SSRQSSA

-33 RWWIVCI
+33 RWWIVTI
-40 TGFFMVMGVAYAL
+40 TALFMVLGVAYAL

-66 VEKKASGTALLGD
+66 VEKKASGAALLGD
-79 MADMLGG
+79 MADVLGG
-86 EQADAAAE
+86 EQPDAAAE

-119 DFFPLV
+119 NFFPLV
-125 GRGVSRLMGQPYPKM
+125 GRGMSRLMGHPYPKL
-140 AISRFEVTPEL
+140 AVSRFEVVPEL
-151 IDTPLTLT
+151 VGTPLTLT
-159 LTGEN
+159 VDADKH
-164 RFTLAV
+164 FTLEV
-170 EGRVLEGQVGKLL
+170 EGRVLEGRVGELL
-183 EKEDVTLL
+183 EKDDVTLL
-191 VADVAAQDGQEFTLV
+191 LSDVAADEGQVFTLV
-206 KQPLLDVIGELQR
+206 KQPVLDVITELQSG
-219 DLQVSEK
+219 LQVSEK

-232 ISLALEGE
+232 ISLALEGA

-257 QQNVLRKTEEAQ
+257 QQNVVRKTEEAQ
-269 KSLDFLQTHLPQV
+269 KSLDFLQVHLPQV
-282 KDDLNRSEEL
+282 KEELNRSEEL
-292 LNTYRQQNES
+292 LNVYRQENES

-318 IEKQL
+318 LEKQL

-342 AYIALMEKRQTLI
+342 AYIALMEKRQTLM
-355 NTKNN
+355 NTKNV

-366 RLPKTQQDILRL
+366 RLPKTQQEILRL

-445 TLVRAAFHRGVESP
+445 ILVRAAFHRGVESP

-464 MGLSVYATIP
+464 IGLSVYATIP
-474 YSEDQAKI
+474 YSAEQATI
-482 EQQQQQQKK
+482 EQQQKK
-491 KGRKAMALNEAL
+491 RRQAMPLNEAL

-552 NFAATLAMGGKKVLV
+552 NFAATLALGGKKVLV

-589 SAYLAGQSEMMQV
+589 SAYLAGQTELARVVSQ
-602 ISKTGFDGLDFVCR
+602 TGFDGLDFVCR

-634 LLDWAAEHYDFV
+634 LLDWASEHYDFV

-703 AVEKKA
+703 AIEKKA
-709 SSYYGNYGNYGYYQ
+709 SSYYGNYGYYQ

>member
-7 SSRQNSA
+7 SSRQNNA

-33 RWWIVCI
+33 RWWIVSI
-40 TGFFMVMGVAYAL
+40 TCFFMMIGVAYAL
-53 LATPVFKANALLQ
+53 LVTPVFKANALLQ
-66 VEKKASGTALLGD
+66 VEKKTSGTALLGD
-79 MADMLGG
+79 LADVLGG

-125 GRGVSRLMGQPYPKM
+125 GRGVSRLMGQPYPRM
-140 AISRFEVTPEL
+140 AISRFEVASEL
-151 IDTPLTLT
+151 IGTSFTLT

-164 RFTLAV
+164 RFTLEV
-170 EGRVLEGQVGKLL
+170 KGRLLEGQVGKLL
-183 EKEDVTLL
+183 QNEDVTLL
-191 VADVAAQDGQEFTLV
+191 LSDVAAYEGQVFTLAKKPV
-206 KQPLLDVIGELQR
+206 LDVIAELQSG
-219 DLQVSEK
+219 LQVSEK

-240 DKGRIRAVLDNI
+240 DKVRIRAVLDNI

-445 TLVRAAFHRGVESP
+445 ILVRAAFHRGVESP

-491 KGRKAMALNEAL
+491 KGRKAMTLNEAL

-577 QKVMGQEMGAGL
+577 QKVMGQDMGAGL

-665 VGASLLVARFAKTAV
+665 VGVSLLVARFAKTAV

-692 NGVAIKGILLN
+692 NGVVIKGILLN

-709 SSYYGNYGNYGYYQ
+709 SSYYGNYGYYQ

>member
-7 SSRQNSA
+7 SSRQSSA
-14 AVENDEIDLGRLLG
+14 AVENDEIDLGRPLG

-33 RWWIVCI
+33 RWWIVTI
-40 TGFFMVMGVAYAL
+40 TALFMVLGVAYAL

-66 VEKKASGTALLGD
+66 VEKKDSGAALLGD
-79 MADMLGG
+79 MADVLGG
-86 EQADAAAE
+86 EQPDAAAE

-119 DFFPLV
+119 DFFPLI
-125 GRGVSRLMGQPYPKM
+125 GRGMSRLMGHPYPKM
-140 AISRFEVTPEL
+140 AVSRFEVAPEL
-151 IDTPLTLT
+151 VGVPLTLT
-159 LTGEN
+159 LGEDKH
-164 RFTLAV
+164 FTLEV

-183 EKEDVTLL
+183 EQNDVTLL
-191 VADVAAQDGQEFTLV
+191 LSDVAAQDGQVFTLL
-206 KQPLLDVIGELQR
+206 KQPVLDVIAELKSG
-219 DLQVSEK
+219 LQVSEK

-257 QQNVLRKTEEAQ
+257 QQNIVRKTEEAQ
-269 KSLDFLQTHLPQV
+269 KSLDFLQVHLPQV
-282 KDDLNRSEEL
+282 KDELNRSEEL
-292 LNTYRQQNES
+292 LNVYRQQNES

-318 IEKQL
+318 LEKQL

-342 AYIALMEKRQTLI
+342 AYIALMEKRQTLM
-355 NTKNN
+355 NTKST

-366 RLPKTQQDILRL
+366 RLPKTQQEILRL

-393 NKQQELNIMKAG
+393 NKQQELNIMKAS

-445 TLVRAAFHRGVESP
+445 ILVRAAFHRGVESP

-474 YSEDQAKI
+474 YSEEQAKI
-482 EQQQQQQKK
+482 EQHQKK
-491 KGRKAMALNEAL
+491 RRQAMPLNEAL

-589 SAYLAGQSEMMQV
+589 SAYLGGQTEMMQV

-616 GAVPPN
+616 GAVP
-622 PSELLMHPRFKA
+622 LLTH
-634 LLDWAAEHYDFV
+634 
-646 IVDSP
+646 
-651 PILAVTDAAIVGQH
+651 
-665 VGASLLVARFAKTAV
+665 
-680 KEVEVAIRRFEQ
+680 
-692 NGVAIKGILLN
+692 LN
-703 AVEKKA
+703 C
-709 SSYYGNYGNYGYYQ
+709 
-723 YSYGDK
+723 
-729 TKA
+729 

>member
-40 TGFFMVMGVAYAL
+40 TGFFMMMGVAYAL

-79 MADMLGG
+79 MADVLGG

-125 GRGVSRLMGQPYPKM
+125 GRGVSRLMGQPYPRM
-140 AISRFEVTPEL
+140 AISRFEVASEL
-151 IDTPLTLT
+151 IGTSFTLT

-164 RFTLAV
+164 RFTLEV
-170 EGRVLEGQVGKLL
+170 KGRVLEGQVGKLL
-183 EKEDVTLL
+183 QNEDVTLL
-191 VADVAAQDGQEFTLV
+191 LSDVAAYEGQVFTLAKKPV
-206 KQPLLDVIGELQR
+206 LDVIAELQSG
-219 DLQVSEK
+219 LQVSEK

-445 TLVRAAFHRGVESP
+445 ILVRAAFHRGVESP

-482 EQQQQQQKK
+482 EQQKK

-692 NGVAIKGILLN
+692 NGVVIKGILLN

-709 SSYYGNYGNYGYYQ
+709 SSYYGNYGYYQ

>member
-40 TGFFMVMGVAYAL
+40 TGFFMMMGVAYAL

-79 MADMLGG
+79 MADVLGG

-140 AISRFEVTPEL
+140 AVSRFEVAPEL
-151 IDTPLTLT
+151 VGVPLTLT
-159 LTGEN
+159 LGEDKH
-164 RFTLAV
+164 FTLEV

-183 EKEDVTLL
+183 EQDDLTLL
-191 VADVAAQDGQEFTLV
+191 LSDVAAQDGQVFTLL
-206 KQPLLDVIGELQR
+206 KQPVLDVIGELQSG
-219 DLQVSEK
+219 LQVSEK

-445 TLVRAAFHRGVESP
+445 ILVRAAFHRGVESP

-482 EQQQQQQKK
+482 EQQKK

-519 LRTSLHFA
+519 LRTCLHFA

-532 NNIVMISGPGPGLG
+532 NNIVLISGPGPDLG

-577 QKVMGQEMGAGL
+577 QKVVGQEMGAGL

-692 NGVAIKGILLN
+692 NGVVIKGILLN

-709 SSYYGNYGNYGYYQ
+709 SSYYGNYGYYQ

>member
-40 TGFFMVMGVAYAL
+40 TGFFMMMGVAYAL

-79 MADMLGG
+79 MADVLGG

-108 QELHLDTVVTP
+108 QELHLDTVVIP

-140 AISRFEVTPEL
+140 AVSRFEVAPEL
-151 IDTPLTLT
+151 VGVPLTLT
-159 LTGEN
+159 LGEDKH
-164 RFTLAV
+164 FTLEV

-183 EKEDVTLL
+183 EQDDLTLL
-191 VADVAAQDGQEFTLV
+191 LSDVAAQDGQVFTLL
-206 KQPLLDVIGELQR
+206 KQPVLDVIGELQSG
-219 DLQVSEK
+219 LQVSEK

-445 TLVRAAFHRGVESP
+445 ILVRAAFHRGVESP

-482 EQQQQQQKK
+482 EQQKK

-532 NNIVMISGPGPGLG
+532 NNIVMISGPGPSLG

-709 SSYYGNYGNYGYYQ
+709 SSYYGNYGYYQ

>member
-7 SSRQNSA
+7 SSRQSSA

-33 RWWIVCI
+33 RWWIVTI
-40 TGFFMVMGVAYAL
+40 TALFMVLGVAYAL

-66 VEKKASGTALLGD
+66 VEKKASGAALLGD
-79 MADMLGG
+79 MADVLGG
-86 EQADAAAE
+86 EQPDAAAE

-125 GRGVSRLMGQPYPKM
+125 GRGMSRLMGNPYPKM
-140 AISRFEVTPEL
+140 AVSRFEVAPEL
-151 IDTPLTLT
+151 VGTPLTLT
-159 LTGEN
+159 VNEDKH
-164 RFTLAV
+164 FTLEV

-183 EKEDVTLL
+183 EKEDVILL
-191 VADVAAQDGQEFTLV
+191 LSDVAADEGQVFTLV
-206 KQPLLDVIGELQR
+206 KQPVLDVIAELQR

-240 DKGRIRAVLDNI
+240 DKSRIRAVLDNI

-257 QQNVLRKTEEAQ
+257 QQNVVRKTEEAQ
-269 KSLDFLQTHLPQV
+269 KSLDFLQVHLPQV
-282 KDDLNRSEEL
+282 KDELNRSEEL
-292 LNTYRQQNES
+292 LNVYRQQNES

-318 IEKQL
+318 LEKQL

-342 AYIALMEKRQTLI
+342 AYIALMEKRQTLM
-355 NTKNN
+355 NTKNV

-366 RLPKTQQDILRL
+366 RLPKTQQEILRL
-378 TRDVQVGQEIFVQLL
+378 TRDVQVGQQIFIQLL

-445 TLVRAAFHRGVESP
+445 ILVRAAFHRGVESP

-474 YSEDQAKI
+474 YSDEQAKI
-482 EQQQQQQKK
+482 EQQQKK
-491 KGRKAMALNEAL
+491 RRQAMPLNEAL

-552 NFAATLAMGGKKVLV
+552 NFAATLALGGKKVLV

-589 SAYLAGQSEMMQV
+589 SSYLAGQTELAHVVSQ
-602 ISKTGFDGLDFVCR
+602 TGFDGLDFVCR
-616 GAVPPN
+616 GSVPPN

-634 LLDWAAEHYDFV
+634 LLDWASEHYDFV

-692 NGVAIKGILLN
+692 NGVVIKGILLN

-709 SSYYGNYGNYGYYQ
+709 SSYYGNYGYYQ
-723 YSYGDK
+723 YSYGSK
-729 TKA
+729 EKA

>member
-7 SSRQNSA
+7 SSRQSSA

-33 RWWIVCI
+33 RWWIVTI
-40 TGFFMVMGVAYAL
+40 TALFMVLGVAYAL

-66 VEKKASGTALLGD
+66 VEKKASGAALLGD
-79 MADMLGG
+79 MADVLGG
-86 EQADAAAE
+86 EQPDAAAE

-119 DFFPLV
+119 DFFPLI
-125 GRGVSRLMGQPYPKM
+125 GRGMSRLMGHPYPKM
-140 AISRFEVTPEL
+140 AVSRFEVAPEL
-151 IDTPLTLT
+151 LGIPLTLT
-159 LTGEN
+159 MNEEK
-164 RFTLAV
+164 RFTLEV
-170 EGRVLEGQVGKLL
+170 EGRALEGRVGELL
-183 EKEDVTLL
+183 EKDDVTLL
-191 VADVAAQDGQEFTLV
+191 LSDVAADEGQVFTLV
-206 KQPLLDVIGELQR
+206 KQPVLDVITELQSG
-219 DLQVSEK
+219 LQVSEK

-232 ISLALEGE
+232 ISLTLEGE

-257 QQNVLRKTEEAQ
+257 QQNVVRKTEEAQ

-282 KDDLNRSEEL
+282 KEELNRSEEL
-292 LNTYRQQNES
+292 LNVYRQQNES

-318 IEKQL
+318 LEKQL

-342 AYIALMEKRQTLI
+342 AYIALMEKRQTLM
-355 NTKNN
+355 NTKNA

-366 RLPKTQQDILRL
+366 RLPKTQQEILRL

-413 DDAAVETR
+413 DDAAVETK

-445 TLVRAAFHRGVESP
+445 ILVRAAFHRGVESP

-474 YSEDQAKI
+474 YSSEQATI
-482 EQQQQQQKK
+482 EQQQKK
-491 KGRKAMALNEAL
+491 RRHAMLLNEAL

-577 QKVMGQEMGAGL
+577 QKVMGQEMGTGL
-589 SAYLAGQSEMMQV
+589 SSYLAGQTDLTQV
-602 ISKTGFDGLDFVCR
+602 VSQTGFDGLDFVCR

-634 LLDWAAEHYDFV
+634 LLDWASEHYDFV

-692 NGVAIKGILLN
+692 NGVSIKGILLN

-709 SSYYGNYGNYGYYQ
+709 SSYYGNYGYYQ

-729 TKA
+729 TKT

>member
-7 SSRQNSA
+7 SSRQNNA

-33 RWWIVCI
+33 RWWIVSI
-40 TGFFMVMGVAYAL
+40 TCFFMMMGVAYAL
-53 LATPVFKANALLQ
+53 LVTPVFKANALLQ
-66 VEKKASGTALLGD
+66 VEKKTSGTALLGD
-79 MADMLGG
+79 MADVLGG

-125 GRGVSRLMGQPYPKM
+125 GRGVSRLMGQPYPRM
-140 AISRFEVTPEL
+140 AISRFEVASEL
-151 IDTPLTLT
+151 IGTSFTLT

-164 RFTLAV
+164 RFTLEV
-170 EGRVLEGQVGKLL
+170 KGRVLEGQVGKLL
-183 EKEDVTLL
+183 QNEDVTLL
-191 VADVAAQDGQEFTLV
+191 LSDVAAYEGQVFTLAKKPV
-206 KQPLLDVIGELQR
+206 LDVIAELQSG
-219 DLQVSEK
+219 LQVSEK

-257 QQNVLRKTEEAQ
+257 QQNVVRKTEEAQ
-269 KSLDFLQTHLPQV
+269 KSLDFLQVHLPQV
-282 KDDLNRSEEL
+282 KDELNRSEEL
-292 LNTYRQQNES
+292 LNVYRQQNES

-318 IEKQL
+318 LEKQL

-342 AYIALMEKRQTLI
+342 AYIALMEKRQTLMK
-355 NTKNN
+355 TKNT

-366 RLPKTQQDILRL
+366 RLPKTQQEILRL

-445 TLVRAAFHRGVESP
+445 ILVRAAFHRGVESP

-474 YSEDQAKI
+474 YSEEQAKI
-482 EQQQQQQKK
+482 EQHQKK
-491 KGRKAMALNEAL
+491 RRQAMPLNEAL

-589 SAYLAGQSEMMQV
+589 SAYLGGQTEMMQV

-634 LLDWAAEHYDFV
+634 LLDWASEHYDFV
-646 IVDSP
+646 IVDST

-692 NGVAIKGILLN
+692 NGVVIKGILLN
-703 AVEKKA
+703 AIEKKA
-709 SSYYGNYGNYGYYQ
+709 SSYYGNYGYYQ

>member
-1 MTTSSV
+1 M
-7 SSRQNSA
+7 
-14 AVENDEIDLGRLLG
+14 ENDEIDLGRLLG

-40 TGFFMVMGVAYAL
+40 TGFFMMMGVAYAL

-79 MADMLGG
+79 MADVLGG

-140 AISRFEVTPEL
+140 AISRFEVAPEL
-151 IDTPLTLT
+151 VGVPLTLT
-159 LTGEN
+159 LGEDKH
-164 RFTLAV
+164 FTLEV

-183 EKEDVTLL
+183 EQDDLTLL
-191 VADVAAQDGQEFTLV
+191 LSDVAAQDGQVFTLL
-206 KQPLLDVIGELQR
+206 KQPVLDVIGELQSG
-219 DLQVSEK
+219 LQVSEK

-445 TLVRAAFHRGVESP
+445 ILVRAAFHRGVESP

-482 EQQQQQQKK
+482 EQQKK

-532 NNIVMISGPGPGLG
+532 NNIVMISGPGLGLG

-552 NFAATLAMGGKKVLV
+552 NFAAILVMGGKKVLV

-646 IVDSP
+646 ILDSP

-709 SSYYGNYGNYGYYQ
+709 SSYYGNYGYYQ

>member
-7 SSRQNSA
+7 SSRQSSA

-33 RWWIVCI
+33 RWWIVTI
-40 TGFFMVMGVAYAL
+40 TALFMVLGVAYAL

-66 VEKKASGTALLGD
+66 VEKKASGAALLGD
-79 MADMLGG
+79 MADVLGG
-86 EQADAAAE
+86 EQPDAAAE

-119 DFFPLV
+119 NFFPLV
-125 GRGVSRLMGQPYPKM
+125 GRGLSRLMGHPYPKM
-140 AISRFEVTPEL
+140 AVSRFEVAPEL
-151 IDTPLTLT
+151 LGTPLTLT
-159 LTGEN
+159 VSADKH
-164 RFTLAV
+164 FTLEV

-191 VADVAAQDGQEFTLV
+191 LSDVAADEGQVFTLV
-206 KQPLLDVIGELQR
+206 KQPVLDVIAELQSG
-219 DLQVSEK
+219 LQVSEK

-257 QQNVLRKTEEAQ
+257 QQNVVRKTEEAQ
-269 KSLDFLQTHLPQV
+269 KSLDFLQVHLPQV
-282 KDDLNRSEEL
+282 KDELNRSEEL
-292 LNTYRQQNES
+292 LNVYRQQNES

-318 IEKQL
+318 LEKQL

-342 AYIALMEKRQTLI
+342 AYIALMEKRQTLM
-355 NTKNN
+355 NTKNT

-366 RLPKTQQDILRL
+366 RLPKTQQEILRL

-445 TLVRAAFHRGVESP
+445 ILVRAAFHRGVESP

-474 YSEDQAKI
+474 YSEEQAKI
-482 EQQQQQQKK
+482 EQQKK
-491 KGRKAMALNEAL
+491 RRQAMPLNEAL

-532 NNIVMISGPGPGLG
+532 NNIVMIAGPGPGIG

-552 NFAATLAMGGKKVLV
+552 NFAAILAMGGKKVLV

-589 SAYLAGQSEMMQV
+589 SAYLGGQTEMMQV

-634 LLDWAAEHYDFV
+634 LLDWASERYDFV

-665 VGASLLVARFAKTAV
+665 VGASLLVARFAQTAV

-692 NGVAIKGILLN
+692 NGVVIKGILLN
-703 AVEKKA
+703 VVEKKA
-709 SSYYGNYGNYGYYQ
+709 SSYYGNYGYYQ

>member
-7 SSRQNSA
+7 SSRQSSA
-14 AVENDEIDLGRLLG
+14 AVENDEIDLGRPLG

-33 RWWIVCI
+33 RWWIVTI
-40 TGFFMVMGVAYAL
+40 TALFMVLGVAYAL

-66 VEKKASGTALLGD
+66 VEKKDSGAALLGD
-79 MADMLGG
+79 MADVLGG
-86 EQADAAAE
+86 EQPDAAAE

-119 DFFPLV
+119 DFFPLI
-125 GRGVSRLMGQPYPKM
+125 GRGMSRLMGHPYPKM
-140 AISRFEVTPEL
+140 AVSRFEVAPEL
-151 IDTPLTLT
+151 VGVPLTLT
-159 LTGEN
+159 LGEDKH
-164 RFTLAV
+164 FTLEV

-183 EKEDVTLL
+183 EQNDVTLL
-191 VADVAAQDGQEFTLV
+191 LSDVAAQDGQVFTLL
-206 KQPLLDVIGELQR
+206 KQPVLDVIAELKSG
-219 DLQVSEK
+219 LQVSEK

-257 QQNVLRKTEEAQ
+257 QQNVVRKTEEAQ
-269 KSLDFLQTHLPQV
+269 KSLDFLQVHLPQV
-282 KDDLNRSEEL
+282 KDELNRSEEL
-292 LNTYRQQNES
+292 LNVYRQQNES

-318 IEKQL
+318 LEKQL

-342 AYIALMEKRQTLI
+342 AYIALMEKRQTLM
-355 NTKNN
+355 NTKNT

-366 RLPKTQQDILRL
+366 RLPKTQQEILRL

-393 NKQQELNIMKAG
+393 NKQQELNIMKAS

-445 TLVRAAFHRGVESP
+445 ILVRAAFHRGVESP

-474 YSEDQAKI
+474 YSEEQAKI
-482 EQQQQQQKK
+482 EQHQKK
-491 KGRKAMALNEAL
+491 RRQAMPLNEAL

-589 SAYLAGQSEMMQV
+589 SAYLGGQTEMMQV

-622 PSELLMHPRFKA
+622 PSELLMQPRFKA
-634 LLDWAAEHYDFV
+634 LLDWASEHYDFV
-646 IVDSP
+646 IVDSS
-651 PILAVTDAAIVGQH
+651 PILMVTDAAIVGQH
-665 VGASLLVARFAKTAV
+665 VGASLLVARFAQTAV

-692 NGVAIKGILLN
+692 NGVVIKGILLN

-709 SSYYGNYGNYGYYQ
+709 SSYYGNYGYYQ

>member
-1 MTTSSV
+1 M
-7 SSRQNSA
+7 
-14 AVENDEIDLGRLLG
+14 ENDEIDLGRLLG

-33 RWWIVCI
+33 RWWIVTI
-40 TGFFMVMGVAYAL
+40 TALFMVLGVAYAL

-66 VEKKASGTALLGD
+66 VEKKASGAALLGD
-79 MADMLGG
+79 MADVLGG
-86 EQADAAAE
+86 EQPDAAAE

-108 QELHLDTVVTP
+108 QELHLDTVVSP
-119 DFFPLV
+119 DFFPLI
-125 GRGVSRLMGQPYPKM
+125 GRGMSRLMGHPYPKM
-140 AISRFEVTPEL
+140 AVSRFEVAPEL
-151 IDTPLTLT
+151 LGTPLTLT
-159 LTGEN
+159 MNEEK
-164 RFTLAV
+164 RFTLEV
-170 EGRVLEGQVGKLL
+170 EGRVLEGRVGELL
-183 EKEDVTLL
+183 EKDDVTLL
-191 VADVAAQDGQEFTLV
+191 LSDVAADEGQVFTLV
-206 KQPLLDVIGELQR
+206 KQPVLDVIAELQSG
-219 DLQVSEK
+219 LQVSEK

-232 ISLALEGE
+232 ISLTLEGE

-257 QQNVLRKTEEAQ
+257 QQNVVRKTEEAQ

-282 KDDLNRSEEL
+282 KEDLNRSEEQ
-292 LNTYRQQNES
+292 LNLYRQQNES

-318 IEKQL
+318 LEKQL

-342 AYIALMEKRQTLI
+342 AYIALMEKRQTLM
-355 NTKNN
+355 NTKNA

-366 RLPKTQQDILRL
+366 RLPKTQQEILRL

-413 DDAAVETR
+413 DDAAVETK

-445 TLVRAAFHRGVESP
+445 ILVRAAFHRGVESP

-474 YSEDQAKI
+474 YSSEQATI
-482 EQQQQQQKK
+482 EQQQKK
-491 KGRKAMALNEAL
+491 RRHAMQLNEAL

-552 NFAATLAMGGKKVLV
+552 NFAATLALGGKKVLV

-589 SAYLAGQSEMMQV
+589 SSYLAGQTDLTQV
-602 ISKTGFDGLDFVCR
+602 VSQTGFDGLDFVCR

-634 LLDWAAEHYDFV
+634 LLDWASERYDFV

-692 NGVAIKGILLN
+692 NGVSIKGILLN

-709 SSYYGNYGNYGYYQ
+709 SSYYGNYGYYQ